1 MAFNKKEY
9 AKQWRLKNY
18 EKRIKWE
25 REWRKNDHVKKYK
38 KEYLL
43 KNKEK
48 INKKK
53 KEYYQKNNEKIK
65 TYHKLY
71 REKNREK
78 RRAYCQTESYKKYK
92 KAYDKIYRA
101 NNRKHKNKYLR
112 DRRKNDPN
120 FKLVYY
126 LRTGVKD
133 ALKGRRKSK
142 PTLKLLGCTIE
153 ELWKHFES
161 NFQPGMTRENHGRW
175 HIDHIRP
182 CASFNLS
189 DPEQQQKCFHYTNL
203 QPLWAID
210 NMKKGSKI
218 ISGDITSPKM

>member
-1 MAFNKKEY
+1 MTYKRIVPYGYYKDKITVSLKENPVEWKRQWGVFNKERKK
-9 AKQWRLKNY
+9 ALDFKNKDHINAIRRKRRRT
-18 EKRIKWE
+18 EAGAKRIAA
-25 REWRKNDHVKKYK
+25 D
-38 KEYLL
+38 
-43 KNKEK
+43 NKR
-48 INKKK
+48 
-53 KEYYQKNNEKIK
+53 YQKKHRK
-65 TYHKLY
+65 KLT
-71 REKNREK
+71 
-78 RRAYCQTESYKKYK
+78 Q
-92 KAYDKIYRA
+92 
-101 NNRKHKNKYLR
+101 KYL